1 MPSQEIKK
9 AHKAS
14 LRTIEGTIISDKMQ
28 KTVVVEVT
36 TLKKHPL
43 YRKYIKTH
51 KHFKADNPDNLYKI
65 GDQVVLGA
73 VSKPISHDKRW
84 SVIKKVN

>member
-9 AHKAS
+9 EKKAS
-14 LRTIEGTIISDKMQ
+14 LRAIKGMIISDKMQ

-43 YRKYIKTH
+43 YHKYIKTH
-51 KHFKADNPDNLYKI
+51 KHFKADNPGDIYKT
-65 GDQVVLGA
+65 GDQVLIGA

-84 SVIKKVN
+84 SIIKKVN

>member
-1 MPSQEIKK
+1 MSPQETKK
-9 AHKAS
+9 TKKTS
-14 LRTIEGTIISDKMQ
+14 LRTIQGVVISDKMQ
-28 KTVVVEVT
+28 KTVVVDVT

-43 YRKYIKTH
+43 YHKYVKTH
-51 KHFKADNPDNLYKI
+51 KHFKADNPGNLYKV
-65 GDQVVLGA
+65 GDQVIIGA